1 MNYAERNIRCFDQDE
16 HDEITGWL
24 RNAADVYI
32 KERDMEGAYFLA
44 EATLHIEYLLEELI
58 TAKRTTGID
67 RLDPILTDP
76 LLESNYSARLKA
88 DFDEIIAS
96 GNAMAMF
103 AFEQILDNE
112 SIFTNL
118 YHSFEKGAKGK
129 NQQAIESLL
138 KKGRERV
145 NVICD
150 EMELAIGDDVAMGE
164 IWEELTSDEQG
175 YIITKLSSETQS
187 IIRGM

>member
-32 KERDMEGAYFLA
+32 KERDLEGAYFLA